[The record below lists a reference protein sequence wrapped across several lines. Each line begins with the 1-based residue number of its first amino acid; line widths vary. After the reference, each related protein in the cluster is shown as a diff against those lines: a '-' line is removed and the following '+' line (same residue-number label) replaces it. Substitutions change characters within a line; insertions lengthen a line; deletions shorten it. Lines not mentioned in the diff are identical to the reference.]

1 MELNV
6 YFSNIAR
13 VIISNYNQNNA
24 VRNNENNENNIPILN
39 AGKFSPDLRK
49 TSKNLIRCFTI
60 RNDDVLNRSGEKLLQ
75 RDLLVDSKLKTTG
88 AKNTNVEKTYQSL
101 LMFNSELDDENIN
114 LIRTSLTG
122 HYLFKDMNEKIM

>member
-6 YFSNIAR
+6 YFPNKAR
-13 VIISNYNQNNA
+13 VIISNYNQNHT
-24 VRNNENNENNIPILN
+24 VRNEENIENNIPIVN
-39 AGKFSPDLRK
+39 VNKISPDRRK
-49 TSKNLIRCFTI
+49 GSKNLIRCFSI

-88 AKNTNVEKTYQSL
+88 AKNTNLEKTHQSL
-101 LMFNSELDDENIN
+101 LMFNSELDDESIN
-114 LIRTSLTG
+114 LIKTSLTG